1 LQSFLPLYLKLNP
14 ANFLELKEDFSAALL
29 MVSAI
34 VAQILIMKSQQIW
47 GSRWFVPE
55 KWRKNKNAYD
65 YIRKISQQQIQDEEA
80 D

>member
-1 LQSFLPLYLKLNP
+1 
-14 ANFLELKEDFSAALL
+14 